1 MEDLDQEIAEV
12 DPISDS
18 PTPETDKEEGA
29 DDSED
34 ALIAKIEK
42 LTKKALR
49 AIKNWREAAKDDY
62 RFALGAQWTTEEI
75 DQLKN
80 EGRPCLTFNKIEPLV
95 DLVVGYEIENSMRIR
110 VNPEGGEDQLFADV
124 GDRIVKAIDK
134 WTKLSYKLSQQ
145 FEDGLIGGEGLIEMA
160 ISYDEDIINGDLIFR
175 LLSPIGYP
183 TVVFDPNSREYD
195 LSDCG
200 YAVKLSKLE
209 KTQLIDLFPKKKAEI
224 KGFVHDVDDYVDVSG
239 MSHEGDTDNYH
250 LGKDPNQ
257 YIDEMPDSVTDPS
270 TEEKYLLKEL
280 WEKRK
285 DMRYFVFNVNDN
297 RLERY
302 DTREEAEAK
311 KNEILGLYEARN
323 MAAMTGY
330 QALTQPGPGGVSPA
344 EAVNPGQPPKPPT
357 PMIPDVKVIE
367 KSVFCMYYSASA
379 CGVVLQEEIKSP
391 LEPYFHGFPFF
402 PFKAKWR
409 PNVGNKDTDQVLKL
423 KGIVRNIKDPQKEL
437 NKSRSQFLHILNTSA
452 NSGWIDDDD
461 ALTPEGWKDLE
472 KIGST
477 PGVVIQKR
485 KDRTLERISPVS
497 MSAGHVRDYEQS
509 GQDIKD
515 ISGVNADALAI
526 QDKNTSGRAIALRI
540 KQAVT
545 ILSPYFRNF
554 RFTKEMIGT
563 AIFAMIP
570 HIFDKNQIKKI
581 VGQDFMTKN
590 GIDDGYLDAFLT
602 QIQDGKYDVV
612 ITEADNS
619 ASIRS
624 ETFDQLTELAKAGMP
639 IPPDVIL
646 EFSSVPNSGDIIKR
660 IQAAAQPQPGA
671 PGAAPVA

>member
-1 MEDLDQEIAEV
+1 MLSRDEKKPNEKTQDEFEKDMDTK
-12 DPISDS
+12 DPSGLV
-18 PTPETDKEEGA
+18 K
-29 DDSED
+29 
-34 ALIAKIEK
+34 KIERK
-42 LTKKALR
+42 TKKALR
-49 AIKNWREAAKDDY
+49 AVRNWRQAAKEDY
-62 RFALGAQWTTEEI
+62 KFALGDQWTPEER

-110 VNPEGGEDQLFADV
+110 VNPEGGEDQLFADI

-134 WTKLSYKLSQQ
+134 WTKLSYKLSQE
-145 FEDGLIGGEGLIEMA
+145 FEDGLIAGEGILEMA
-160 ISYDEDIINGDLIFR
+160 VSYNEDIINGDLLFR

-183 TVVFDPNSREYD
+183 TCVFDPDAREYD

-200 YAVKLSKLE
+200 YAVKLSKLDKE
-209 KTQLIDLFPKKKAEI
+209 KLTELFPKKEKEI
-224 KGFVHDVDDYVDVSG
+224 KAFAQDIDDYLDVG
-239 MSHEGDTDNYH
+239 GVRYEGDKDNYH
-250 LGKDPNQ
+250 LGKEDQ
-257 YIDEMPDSVTDPS
+257 YKDDMPDAFTDPGV
-270 TEEKYLLKEL
+270 EDQYLLKEL
-280 WEKRK
+280 WERK
-285 DMRYFVFNVNDN
+285 KETKYFVFNVNDN

-302 DTREEAEAK
+302 DTKEEAEAK
-311 KNEILGLYEARN
+311 KNEILAIYEARN
-323 MAAMTGY
+323 AAAQVGY
-330 QALTQPGPGGVSPA
+330 TKLITPGPMGVSPA
-344 EAVNPGQPPKPPT
+344 ESVNPGKPPA
-357 PMIPDVKVIE
+357 PPVPEIPDVQVIE
-367 KSVFCMYYSASA
+367 KPVYCMYYSATA
-379 CGVVLQEEIKSP
+379 CGEVLQEEIQSP
-391 LEPYFHGFPFF
+391 LEPYYHDFPFF

-409 PNVGNKDTDQVLKL
+409 PNVGNEELAL

-437 NKSRSQFLHILNTSA
+437 NKSRSQYLHILNTSA
-452 NSGWIDDDD
+452 NSGWVGDDD

-472 KIGST
+472 QMRST

-485 KDRTLERISPVS
+485 KDRSLERISPVAP
-497 MSAGHVRDYEQS
+497 SAGHVRDYEQS

-526 QDKNTSGRAIALRI
+526 QDKTTSGRAIALRI

-554 RFTKEMIGT
+554 RFTKEMVGT

-570 HIFDKNQIKKI
+570 HILNVNEIKKI

-590 GIDDGYLDAFLT
+590 GIDDGYLDAFLA
-602 QIQDGKYDVV
+602 QIADGKYDVV

-619 ASIRS
+619 ATIRS

-646 EFSSVPNSGDIIKR
+646 EFSSVPNSQEIINR
-660 IQAAAQPQPGA
+660 IKAAAQPTPGA
-671 PGAAPVA
+671 PGAGAPPVA